1 MTAQTGG
8 IRPGQE
14 MTDAFGNTVKVKEGK
29 KELSRKDQ
37 KAKHR
42 LKQMRLKRGEEI
54 SSDDDY

>member
-1 MTAQTGG
+1 
-8 IRPGQE
+8 